1 MHSQNEDEI
10 EIPKERYIS
19 AKKRQQIID
28 ELRLVN
34 NIIMEYQKMKNLL
47 DNTSNQLSKFKTKN
61 WIEMNDQSRGVYN
74 TSSDIRFKAIV
85 LKPSLYGHS
94 DGYILVKEK
103 TTITGAGDYDAEKRT
118 VERNKGAIFKN
129 SAPFINCNGKKKK
142 KNTEIDNAKN
152 IDIVMPMY
160 NLKEYSD
167 NCSKTSGSL
176 WQYYREESN
185 DNLADSESFKS
196 KIKIKGRTTA
206 DGNLILTWSST
217 CVITNSTGA
226 GE

>member
-1 MHSQNEDEI
+1 MV
-10 EIPKERYIS
+10 
-19 AKKRQQIID
+19 KK
-28 ELRLVN
+28 N
-34 NIIMEYQKMKNLL
+34 
-47 DNTSNQLSKFKTKN
+47 
-61 WIEMNDQSRGVYN
+61 
-74 TSSDIRFKAIV
+74 
-85 LKPSLYGHS
+85 
-94 DGYILVKEK
+94 
-103 TTITGAGDYDAEKRT
+103 
-118 VERNKGAIFKN
+118 
-129 SAPFINCNGKKKK
+129 
-142 KNTEIDNAKN
+142 NTEIDNAKN

-167 NCSKTSGSL
+167 NCPKTSGSL

-217 CVITNSTGA
+217 CVITNSTVA